1 MLWTLDAFRL
11 RGAHIARARLGLVV
25 VLRTLHSQTP
35 PEATFPE
42 RRIQTLFRF
51 RLWFDAGDI
60 ALGLALASPSTLNTP
75 LHTLSSELYGIAS
88 AAVNQ
93 QPEDPGPR
101 VVGAKLI
108 KRAARE
114 SRSREGVILRGS
126 STHHHRHQRVLRLER
141 ALDPRGP
148 PL

>member
-1 MLWTLDAFRL
+1 MPRVGMA
-11 RGAHIARARLGLVV
+11 V
-25 VLRTLHSQTP
+25 
-35 PEATFPE
+35 
-42 RRIQTLFRF
+42 
-51 RLWFDAGDI
+51 
-60 ALGLALASPSTLNTP
+60 ASPSTLNT
-75 LHTLSSELYGIAS
+75 LLQTLSCMAFAIAI

-114 SRSREGVILRGS
+114 CRSREGVTLRGS

-141 ALDPRGP
+141 VLDPRGP
-148 PL
+148 RFEDVGLRSNGGGKFSKGGGFSDE

>member
-1 MLWTLDAFRL
+1 MLHFTKGVTRW
-11 RGAHIARARLGLVV
+11 ARPYDIEVSYA
-25 VLRTLHSQTP
+25 LHSQTP

>member
-1 MLWTLDAFRL
+1 MPCVEMAV
-11 RGAHIARARLGLVV
+11 AI
-25 VLRTLHSQTP
+25 
-35 PEATFPE
+35 
-42 RRIQTLFRF
+42 
-51 RLWFDAGDI
+51 
-60 ALGLALASPSTLNTP
+60 PSTLNT
-75 LHTLSSELYGIAS
+75 LLQTLSCTAFAFAS

>member
-1 MLWTLDAFRL
+1 MKA
-11 RGAHIARARLGLVV
+11 
-25 VLRTLHSQTP
+25 
-35 PEATFPE
+35 
-42 RRIQTLFRF
+42 LFRF